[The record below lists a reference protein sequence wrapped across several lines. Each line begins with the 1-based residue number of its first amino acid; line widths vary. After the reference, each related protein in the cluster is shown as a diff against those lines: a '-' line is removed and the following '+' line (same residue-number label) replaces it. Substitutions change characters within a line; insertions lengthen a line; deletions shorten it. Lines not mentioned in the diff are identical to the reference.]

1 MSSLTYPA
9 ELPAQ
14 LFARRRA
21 AVLHALDGGVMVLP
35 AASPRFRSRDTEYRY
50 RPDSE
55 LYYLSGATEPG
66 TVAVLTGG
74 DDPRF
79 VLFVHDRD
87 SEAELWAGPRLGPD
101 AAEERFGAD
110 AAYSLTELE
119 TRLPA
124 FLKGGD
130 RIHFRLGGSGQIHR
144 LVLAALEQARARGAR
159 KGSGPRGVLDPGEI
173 LDPLRILKDEHE
185 IERIRAACSV
195 SEAGHRAAMA
205 AVAPGVGEWVVEAE
219 VNAAF
224 RRAGAAGPGFDT
236 IVGSGANGCVLHY
249 AANGGTMREGD
260 LVLVDAGAE
269 VDLYNGDITRTMPAS
284 GRFTPQQRAVYDV
297 VEAARTAAIA
307 VVRPGVPMSDVH
319 DAAVSVLIEGLLSM
333 GVIRGDAEEARA
345 GAAQRSF
352 FPHQTSH
359 WLGLDVHDPGDYA
372 KAGVSRLLEPGMV
385 FTVEPGLY
393 FSGEGEDASAFQGI
407 GVRIEDDVLVTE
419 DGHENLTDHLPTSAE
434 DMERLVAEGR

>member
-21 AVLHALDGGVMVLP
+21 AVSQALSGGVMVLP
-35 AASPRFRSRDTEYRY
+35 AASPRFRSRDTEYPY
-50 RPDSE
+50 RPDNE
-55 LYYLSGATEPG
+55 LYYLTGATEPG

-87 SEAELWAGPRLGPD
+87 PEAELWAGPRLGPD

-110 AAYSLTELE
+110 AAYSVAELE

-124 FLKGGD
+124 LLQGGG
-130 RIHFRLGGSGQIHR
+130 RIHFRLAGSGRMHS
-144 LVLAALEQARARGAR
+144 LVLAALEQARSRGPR
-159 KGSGPRGVLDPGEI
+159 KGSGPRGVMDPGEI
-173 LDPLRILKDEHE
+173 LDPLRIRKDENE
-185 IERIRAACSV
+185 IERIRVACAV

-236 IVGSGANGCVLHY
+236 IVGSGSNGCVLHY
-249 AANGGTMREGD
+249 VANRGTMRDGD

-269 VDLYNGDITRTMPAS
+269 VDLYNGDITRTMPVS
-284 GRFTPQQRAVYDV
+284 GRFTPEQRAVYDV
-297 VEAARTAAIA
+297 VEAARIAAID

-319 DAAVSVLIEGLLSM
+319 DAAVSVIIEGLLSL
-333 GVIRGDAEEARA
+333 GVLPGDAEEAPQSGTHR
-345 GAAQRSF
+345 RF

-393 FSGEGEDASAFQGI
+393 FSADMEAAASFQGI
-407 GVRIEDDVLVTE
+407 GVRIEDDILVTE
-419 DGHENLTDHLPTSAE
+419 DGHENLTGHLPTSAE